1 MNTENISGAAK
12 QIAAK
17 VEAHWAAFMNMNL
30 ENMSDI
36 CFWASEI
43 DLYIKDKI
51 EAIADRGIFSEED
64 MHFISAQNCAA
75 GTQFIERMKNKV
87 AEKIASEF

>member
-17 VEAHWAAFMNMNL
+17 IEAYWSSSMNMNL

-36 CFWASEI
+36 RFWAAQIE
-43 DLYIKDKI
+43 LYMKDKI
-51 EAIADRGIFSEED
+51 ESIADREIFSEED
-64 MHFISAQNCAA
+64 MHFISTRNCIA

-87 AEKIASEF
+87 AEKIAAEF

>member
-12 QIAAK
+12 QIASK
-17 VEAHWAAFMNMNL
+17 VEAYWSSFMNMNL
-30 ENMSDI
+30 GNMQDI
-36 CFWASEI
+36 LFWAAEI
-43 DLYIKDKI
+43 DLYMKDKI
-51 EAIADRGIFSEED
+51 EALADKNIFSEED

-87 AEKIASEF
+87 AEKIAAEF

>member
-17 VEAHWAAFMNMNL
+17 IDAYWSSSMNMDL
-30 ENMSDI
+30 GNMSDVL
-36 CFWASEI
+36 FWATQIE
-43 DLYIKDKI
+43 LYMKDKI
-51 EAIADRGIFSEED
+51 ESIADREIFSEED
-64 MHFISAQNCAA
+64 MHFISAKNVSA
-75 GTQFIERMKNKV
+75 GAQFIERMKNKV